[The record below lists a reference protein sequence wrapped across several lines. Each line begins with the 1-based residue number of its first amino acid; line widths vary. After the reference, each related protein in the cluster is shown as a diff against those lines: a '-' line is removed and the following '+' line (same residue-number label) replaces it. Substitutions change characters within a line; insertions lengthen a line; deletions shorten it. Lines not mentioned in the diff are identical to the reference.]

1 MALAICHK
9 SHMANEGEGETQ
21 RLSSS
26 NSSTNEDNAR
36 VATHTHRQ
44 WQNKETNSA
53 HFESFVVSFYVLF
66 AVRVKCNKQTT
77 NERKNEQSNDE
88 QIDNMPPTPTPTL
101 TPNAHAHMVQYKLL
115 LCHISFFF
123 LQFLCVFAARFFIF
137 RFPHMIDCPL
147 QISRAICFC
156 IWQIHAHPQAA
167 NVCYAAAATRSA
179 MPDRIWIC
187 ICVSLYKCILQMQS
201 VSKGWNTH

>member
-1 MALAICHK
+1 MALAICRK

-88 QIDNMPPTPTPTL
+88 QIDNMPPTPTHMPSPTP
-101 TPNAHAHMVQYKLL
+101 TWYSTS
-115 LCHISFFF
+115 CC

-179 MPDRIWIC
+179 MPVRIWIC

>member
-123 LQFLCVFAARFFIF
+123 AIFVRFCSSIFHFSISTYDWLPPPNIPSYLFLYLADTCASTSCKCVLRRRRHSQCNASS
-137 RFPHMIDCPL
+137 HMNMYLC
-147 QISRAICFC
+147 IS
-156 IWQIHAHPQAA
+156 
-167 NVCYAAAATRSA
+167 V
-179 MPDRIWIC
+179 
-187 ICVSLYKCILQMQS
+187 
-201 VSKGWNTH
+201 